1 MSQGL
6 SRRVQAIKPSPT
18 LVITAKAAQ
27 LRRQGRDIISLGAGE
42 PDFDTPEHIKAAAI
56 RAIEAGQTR
65 YTPVDGIPEL
75 KEAIQDKFQ
84 RDNQLS
90 FEADNILVSCGGKQ
104 SLYNLFQALLNP
116 GDEVII
122 PAPYWVSYPDM
133 VKLAEA
139 EPVIIH
145 AGIKQA
151 FKVTAGQIEAAISE
165 RTRLLILNSPA
176 NPTGAVY
183 TSRELRAIAEVLT
196 RHPNVLIAT
205 DDMYEHIILGD
216 IPFTNLLNVAPELKE
231 RTIVFN
237 GVSKAYAMTGWR
249 IGYAAGPKEIIS
261 AMRKIQSQSTSNPN
275 SIAQWAA
282 VAALTGPQD
291 CIKVMVSAFKTRN
304 DYVTEAINRM
314 PGMRTLAAKGAFYSF
329 IDIST
334 AMADK
339 GFATD
344 TDFVAALLEEAEVAA
359 VPGSA
364 FGAPGHMRISFA
376 TALETLQKA
385 MARIE
390 CFLRGDH
397 HA

>member
-1 MSQGL
+1 
-6 SRRVQAIKPSPT
+6 
-18 LVITAKAAQ
+18 
-27 LRRQGRDIISLGAGE
+27 
-42 PDFDTPEHIKAAAI
+42 
-56 RAIEAGQTR
+56 QTR

-314 PGMRTLAAKGAFYSF
+314 PGMHTLAAKGAFYSF

-344 TDFVAALLEEAEVAA
+344 TDFVAALLEAAEVAA